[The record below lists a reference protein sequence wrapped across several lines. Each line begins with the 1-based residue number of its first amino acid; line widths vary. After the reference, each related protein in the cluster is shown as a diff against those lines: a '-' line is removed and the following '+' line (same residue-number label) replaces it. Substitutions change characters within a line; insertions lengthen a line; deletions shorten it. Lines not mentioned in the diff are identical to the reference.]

1 MNAIKNNN
9 NTIGLCEMEEIDKR
23 VLCFKCEED
32 CPLPHTAEFQFTI
45 NDEIRTDFQS
55 VCKECYDD
63 WEDICEKCDS
73 RVCSVE
79 MWIDYKGEWIYYCDE
94 CYAEDED
101 RITEQCSDPCC
112 ERQCIE
118 DEDFCLPCKECRE
131 GVSDDEEEEEVK
143 VEEPVL
149 TEKQKERITRIRLQR
164 QENEAMGAEDFDA
177 PAPVPDIKWENGNG
191 GFINIF
197 FPEYDV
203 PYPDFA
209 LYELIIDGKV
219 IETEKYPR
227 VISEGGDMEYT
238 GLKDLCRQTIDK
250 WNWETNA
257 PMWKNTKGD
266 APLYDFILYESDD
279 EESKPTPTPAPVR
292 STWDDRVSGDLQNKT
307 ICEIFGDECTWRTLA
322 NIGADPDAESE
333 LSVHI
338 HYYQEGKWFQV
349 RAYVNDY
356 TILNRHYAKLETP
369 GEIYPHTLMEGLDDY
384 FPGYFEEEEEREV
397 YGTCYECGVEGKF
410 IGKEGD
416 DWSCPD
422 CSSIS

>member
-9 NTIGLCEMEEIDKR
+9 TIDLCYVEEIDKR

-32 CPLPHTAEFQFTI
+32 CPLPHTAEFQYTI
-45 NDEIRTDFQS
+45 NDEIRTDFHP

-63 WEDICEKCDS
+63 WDDICENCDS

-101 RITEQCSDPCC
+101 RITEQCSDPYC

-118 DEDFCLPCKECRE
+118 DEDFCLSCKECRE
-131 GVSDDEEEEEVK
+131 GVSDDEEEEEEEEEVK

-149 TEKQKERITRIRLQR
+149 TEKQNERITRIRLQR
-164 QENEAMGAEDFDA
+164 QENEAMGAEDFDAPA

-209 LYELIIDGKV
+209 LYELIIDGEV
-219 IETEKYPR
+219 IETEKFPR

-279 EESKPTPTPAPVR
+279 EEESEAEPVPKSEPVPNPPR
-292 STWDDRVSGDLQNKT
+292 SCWDEKVSGELQNLS
-307 ICEIFGDECTWRTLA
+307 ICRMFGDECTWNTLA
-322 NIGADPDAESE
+322 NLSADPDNQSE
-333 LSVHI
+333 LSVRL
-338 HYYQEGKWFQV
+338 HYYNEGKHFQV
-349 RAYVNDY
+349 RAYVNDCS
-356 TILNRHYAKLETP
+356 ILDRHYARCGTP
-369 GEIYPHTLMEGLDDY
+369 GERFPHTLMEDLETY
-384 FPGYFEEEEEREV
+384 FPEY
-397 YGTCYECGVEGKF
+397 
-410 IGKEGD
+410 
-416 DWSCPD
+416 SD
-422 CSSIS
+422 C

>member
-9 NTIGLCEMEEIDKR
+9 NTIGLCSVEEIDKR

-101 RITEQCSDPCC
+101 RITETCADPYC

-131 GVSDDEEEEEVK
+131 GVDDDEEEEEKIPDGAVIVAEFKGREMTWTKIDGALRKEEEEVK

-177 PAPVPDIKWENGNG
+177 PEPEDTEIR
-191 GFINIF
+191 GFCIQCDQ
-197 FPEYDV
+197 E
-203 PYPDFA
+203 
-209 LYELIIDGKV
+209 GKF
-219 IETEKYPR
+219 IGK
-227 VISEGGDMEYT
+227 EGDEWT
-238 GLKDLCRQTIDK
+238 CPSC
-250 WNWETNA
+250 E
-257 PMWKNTKGD
+257 
-266 APLYDFILYESDD
+266 DD
-279 EESKPTPTPAPVR
+279 EEDDENEDDMIKFLEEICPQLASTPAPVR
-292 STWDDRVSGDLQNKT
+292 STWDDRVSGDLKNQT
-307 ICEIFGDECTWRTLA
+307 ICEMFGDECTWRTLA

-338 HYYQEGKWFQV
+338 HYYNEGKHFQV
-349 RAYVNDY
+349 RARVNDCS
-356 TILNRHYAKLETP
+356 ILDRHYSAP
-369 GEIYPHTLMEGLDDY
+369 GNGERFPDTLMEELVFY
-384 FPGYFEEEEEREV
+384 FPGYFEE
-397 YGTCYECGVEGKF
+397 GNTH
-410 IGKEGD
+410 
-416 DWSCPD
+416 
-422 CSSIS
+422 